1 MLHRVE
7 ADARNGQRAHSSPER
22 WVPAFAGTTNLS
34 GDKGRRTSPDRN
46 PTRYNRRVPARVFTI
61 PPTLPFADTLA
72 AGLLARA
79 GGEPE
84 ALARVIVL
92 LPTRRACRALREAF
106 LRQSAGKPL
115 LLPRLSPIGDVDE
128 EELVLTAGEYEAGTG
143 FAEIPPAISSLR
155 RRLLLAELIR
165 KFEQVRQRAVARDEP
180 AVAPDQAVWLAAD
193 LARLLDEAQT
203 ERRDLGA
210 LETLVPD
217 EFAAHWQHTLEFL
230 KILTEQWPKI
240 LAAEGALDP
249 AQHRNRLLEAQA
261 AAWRARPPAGP
272 VIAAGST
279 GSIPATADLLATVA
293 GLPQGSVVLPGLD
306 TALDDVAWSA
316 VAEAPSH
323 PQHGLARLLDH
334 LGLARKDV
342 LPWDGSGAEPAK
354 FAAARLQ
361 TLSAALRPAE
371 APPRQPGA
379 GLSAETVSRAFAGP
393 VSYLECINPR
403 EEAAAIA
410 VALREALDTPGS
422 TAALVTPN
430 RDLARRVA
438 AAMQRWGIE
447 IDDSAGVPLASTP
460 PMAFLRLV
468 LDAAAENFAPVP
480 LLAMLK
486 HPLAA
491 GGRAPGVFR
500 AQVRALERA
509 ALRGPRPP
517 PGLDGLRLRA
527 PSYAAFVNGLEYR
540 LAPLTA
546 ALAETQLP
554 VETLLRAHVE
564 AAEALAADD
573 AAKAAG
579 AARLWAGEAGEAA
592 ARFLDELA
600 PALRDCAPIRPG
612 EYAELLE
619 ALLAGAV
626 MRPRYG
632 THPRLAI
639 LGPLEARLQRFDL
652 MVLGSLNEGTWPA
665 AIAADPW
672 MSRPMRTAF
681 GLPLA
686 ERRIGLSAHDFAQA
700 AMAPRV
706 LLTRALRQSGQPTR
720 PSRWLLRIEAE
731 LEGLGLFAQGSPYKL
746 TSWRS
751 HRYQAWARALDKRGA
766 GAPGPVERPAPC
778 PPVSAR
784 PRRISVTQVEL
795 WRRDP
800 YAVYARHVLRL
811 RPLDPLDADPSAADL
826 GNVLHKALAAFVSRL
841 GDQPLPTDAIH
852 LLVQDANAAL
862 TPLRDRPGVW
872 AFWLPRIA
880 RIARW
885 FVGAETARR
894 AAGTLPLATEIAG
907 TFDLAAPAG
916 PFVLSGTA
924 DRIDRQADGTL
935 AIIDYKTGTLPK
947 NDEIELGFA
956 PQLALEALI
965 AEHGGFGGVIGKVT
979 ALEYWRLAGRDG
991 GEIKPVKANAL
1002 DLIAAARSG
1011 FAALVDAYDRPT
1023 KRYPAA
1029 PRPARAARFNDY
1041 LQLARTQE
1049 WIGR

>member
-1 MLHRVE
+1 MPS
-7 ADARNGQRAHSSPER
+7 N
-22 WVPAFAGTTNLS
+22 
-34 GDKGRRTSPDRN
+34 
-46 PTRYNRRVPARVFTI
+46 VFTI
-61 PPTLPFADTLA
+61 PSTRPFVDTLA

-79 GGEPE
+79 TGGAE
-84 ALARVIVL
+84 ALARMTVL

-106 LRQSAGKPL
+106 LRQSGGKPL
-115 LLPRLSPIGDVDE
+115 LLPRLRPIGDVDE
-128 EELVLTAGEYEAGTG
+128 EELVLTAGEFAAGDG
-143 FAEIPPAISSLR
+143 LAEIPPAISGLR
-155 RRLLLAELIR
+155 RRLLLAQLIR
-165 KFEQVRQRAVARDEP
+165 KFEQLIQRAAERGEP
-180 AVAPDQAVWLAAD
+180 EVTPDQAVWLAAD

-203 ERRDLGA
+203 ERRDLRG

-261 AAWRARPPAGP
+261 AAWRAKPPAAP

-279 GSIPATADLLATVA
+279 GSIPATADLLKTIA

-306 TALDDVAWSA
+306 TALDDTAWSE
-316 VAEAPSH
+316 VALSPSH

-334 LGLARKDV
+334 LGLARTDV
-342 LPWDGSGAEPAK
+342 EPWSGAGAEAV
-354 FAAARLQ
+354 FAAARQSL
-361 TLSAALRPAE
+361 LSAALRPAE
-371 APPRQPGA
+371 APARTPGE
-379 GLSAETVSRAFAGP
+379 GLSAETVSHAFAGH
-393 VSYLECINPR
+393 VAYLECINPR

-410 VALREALDTPGS
+410 LALREALDTPGM
-422 TAALVTPN
+422 TAALVTPD

-438 AAMQRWGIE
+438 AAMRRWDIE
-447 IDDSAGVPLASTP
+447 IDDSAGMPLAATP
-460 PMAFLRLV
+460 PVAFLRLV
-468 LDAAAENFAPVP
+468 LDAAREAFAPVP

-491 GGRAPGVFR
+491 GGKAPAAFR
-500 AQVRALERA
+500 ARVRALERA
-509 ALRGPRPP
+509 ALRGARPP
-517 PGLDGLRLRA
+517 PGLDGLRQVA
-527 PSYAAFVNGLEYR
+527 PAHSVWLDGLAYR
-540 LAPLTA
+540 LAPLIA
-546 ALAETQLP
+546 ALGEGPVP

-573 AAKAAG
+573 AANAGGDG

-600 PALRDCAPIRPG
+600 PALRDTEPIRPR
-612 EYAELLE
+612 EYPELLD

-626 MRPRYG
+626 IRPRYG

-665 AIAADPW
+665 AVAADPW
-672 MSRPMRTAF
+672 MSRPMRQQF

-706 LLTRALRQSGQPTR
+706 LLTRALRQAGQPTR
-720 PSRWLLRIEAE
+720 PSRWLLRIAAE
-731 LEGLGLFAQGSPYKL
+731 LEGLGLFEKDSPYRRPA
-746 TSWRS
+746 WRS
-751 HRYQAWARALDKRGA
+751 RDYQALARALDQPGA
-766 GAPGPVERPAPC
+766 DSPDPAVRPAPC
-778 PPVSAR
+778 PPVAAR

-800 YAVYARHVLRL
+800 YAVYARHILGL
-811 RPLDPLDADPSAADL
+811 KPLEPLDVDPSAADL
-826 GNVLHKALAAFVSRL
+826 GRALHEALHVFVARLGGRPVPPDAVRQLMLDADTALA
-841 GDQPLPTDAIH
+841 Q
-852 LLVQDANAAL
+852 LL
-862 TPLRDRPGVW
+862 DRPGVW
-872 AFWLPRIA
+872 AFWRPRIA

-885 FVGAETARR
+885 FAGAEAARR
-894 AAGTLPLATEIAG
+894 MAGTLPLETEIKG
-907 TFDLAAPAG
+907 ELGFAAPAG
-916 PFVLSGTA
+916 TFVLHGRA
-924 DRIDRQADGTL
+924 DRLDCQSDGTF
-935 AIIDYKTGTLPK
+935 AIIDYKTGSLPK
-947 NDEIELGFA
+947 GDDVELGFA
-956 PQLALEALI
+956 PQLALEAVL
-965 AEHGGFGGVIGKVT
+965 AEEGKFGGHKGKVT

-991 GEIKPVKANAL
+991 GEIKPVNSGVRAL
-1002 DLIAAARSG
+1002 IDAAREG
-1011 FAALVDAYDRPT
+1011 FAALVAAYDRPT

-1041 LQLARTQE
+1041 VQLARTRE